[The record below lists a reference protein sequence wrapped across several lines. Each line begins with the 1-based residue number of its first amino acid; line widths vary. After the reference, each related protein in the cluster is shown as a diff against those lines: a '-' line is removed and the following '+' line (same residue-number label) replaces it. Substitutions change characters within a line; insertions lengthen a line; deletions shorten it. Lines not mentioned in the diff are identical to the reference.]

1 MLFNTTQNNLLTIKR
16 NGAKRISD
24 ILDIPHPPIQHSL
37 PFNHDLQQY
46 LNGKRLLPDEIPFS
60 KDTIQSHYQHGYI
73 RYGHGMKITKSGHS
87 CQRCGNGK
95 PSLFASYH
103 CARCLQEC
111 TYCRNCIMMG
121 RVSEC
126 TPLISWSG
134 PQPEKVTLNC
144 KLDWEGTLSKGQ
156 QLASGKVVETVQTN
170 TSLLVWA
177 VCGAGK
183 TEVLFKGIETA
194 LSKGKRV
201 CIATPRTDVVLEL
214 SPRLQQ
220 VFPDINIATLYGG
233 SEDRSKNSPLTIATT
248 HQLLRYYRAFDTL
261 IIDEVDAFP
270 YSVDPVLEYAASQA
284 RKEEGSTIYL
294 SATPSKK
301 MQRDA
306 HSDRLPSVII
316 PARYHRKPLP
326 IPAMEW
332 CGNWEKR
339 LKKNRLPGNVLY
351 WINKYK
357 AANRP
362 IFLFVPNI
370 AFLEQIVAILQK
382 EHGDLV
388 AGVHA
393 KDKNRK
399 EKVAG
404 FREGKITILVTTT
417 ILERGVTVKNVQ
429 VGVIGAEDSLFT
441 ESALVQI
448 AGRAGRNSQHPDGDV
463 RFFHYGRTREMIAA
477 VDQIRRMNYRAEKGG
492 FLNELLFNM

>member
-1 MLFNTTQNNLLTIKR
+1 MLFDTLQNNMLTIKLD
-16 NGAKRISD
+16 GTKRISD
-24 ILDIPHPPIQHSL
+24 FLEIPHTQTQHSF
-37 PFNHDLQQY
+37 PFNHDLHQY
-46 LNGKRLLPDEIPFS
+46 LIGKRLLLDEIPFS
-60 KDTIQSHYQHGYI
+60 LETIQSHYVHGYL
-73 RYGHGMKITKSGHS
+73 RYGHGVTSTKTGHV
-87 CQRCGNGK
+87 CQRCGNGEK
-95 PSLFASYH
+95 SLFATFD
-103 CARCLQEC
+103 CARCQREC
-111 TYCRNCIMMG
+111 TYCRNCIKMG

-134 PQPEKVTLNC
+134 PKSERFSQKRM
-144 KLDWEGTLSKGQ
+144 LDWEGTLSKGQ
-156 QLASGKVVETVQTN
+156 QLASDKVVEAIQAN

-183 TEVLFKGIETA
+183 TEVLFKGIEAA

-201 CIATPRTDVVLEL
+201 CIASPRTDVVLEL

-220 VFPDINIATLYGG
+220 VFPGVDIAILFGG
-233 SEDRSKNSPLTIATT
+233 SEDRTKNSPLTIATT
-248 HQLLRYYRAFDTL
+248 HQLLRYYRAFDIL

-270 YSVDPVLEYAASQA
+270 YSVDPALEYAASQA
-284 RKEEGSTIYL
+284 RTEEASTIYL
-294 SATPSKK
+294 SATPSRN

-306 HSDRLPSVII
+306 RSDRLPSVII

-326 IPAMEW
+326 VPSMEW

-339 LKKNRLPGNVLY
+339 VKKNRISGNVFY
-351 WINKYK
+351 WINKHK

-370 AFLEQIVAILQK
+370 ELLKQVVAILEK

-404 FREGKITILVTTT
+404 FRKGRINILVTTT
-417 ILERGVTVKNVQ
+417 ILERGVTVANVQ
-429 VGVIGAEDSLFT
+429 VGVLGAEDSLFT

-448 AGRAGRNSQHPDGDV
+448 AGRSGRSSKHPDGDV

-477 VDQIRRMNYRAEKGG
+477 IDHIRRMNYRAEKGG
-492 FLNELLFNM
+492 FFNE